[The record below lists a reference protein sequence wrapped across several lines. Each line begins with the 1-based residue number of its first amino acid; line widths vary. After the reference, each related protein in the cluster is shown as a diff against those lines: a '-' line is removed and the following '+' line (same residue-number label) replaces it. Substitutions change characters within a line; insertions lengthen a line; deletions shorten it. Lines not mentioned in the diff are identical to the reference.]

1 MDKSNSLDDARQPQ
15 PRVTHPLRAVPGF
28 TGFNF
33 SPREWTGLFT
43 LRRRYQHDRD
53 LFSPRE
59 LDHLRFIRWLH
70 ATGRLDA

>member
-1 MDKSNSLDDARQPQ
+1 MDKSNSLDDARQPEA
-15 PRVTHPLRAVPGF
+15 RVTHPLQAAP
-28 TGFNF
+28 GFNF